1 MKKKVT
7 VLIVTLSMAA
17 TLFVSSCSLQ
27 AVDDF
32 DSSTNS
38 NINATESLKDDE
50 SLVLVED
57 YASDG
62 YNGYE
67 VYADKETGVMYLL
80 VYGHNESGLTV
91 MLNKDGSPK
100 IWDGSYKY
108 NR

>member
-17 TLFVSSCSLQ
+17 TLFVSSCGLQ

-38 NINATESLKDDE
+38 NINATESLEGDE
-50 SLVLVED
+50 SLVLVEY
-57 YASDG
+57 YAQDG
-62 YNGYE
+62 YSGYI

-80 VYGHNESGLTV
+80 VYDHDNGGLTDMV
-91 MLNKDGSPK
+91 NKDGSPK